1 MERHNEIGTKWDL
14 AQYRLQIA
22 REDME
27 YARKLYEENRYRIA
41 NNRAYYAIFH
51 AISAIHALDGK
62 SYYKHKDA
70 IANFN
75 REYINKDVFSR
86 EYGRKIVKAEKIRA
100 SSDYDDFYIAS
111 KSVTYELILTAQEL
125 LDLIEEYIKTRR

>member
-62 SYYKHKDA
+62 SYHKHKDA

-75 REYINKDVFSR
+75 REYINKDVFPR
-86 EYGRKIVKAEKIRA
+86 EYGRKIVKAEKIRT

-111 KSVTYELILTAQEL
+111 KSVTHDLIVTAHEL
-125 LDLIEEYIKTRR
+125 LDLIEEYIKMHR